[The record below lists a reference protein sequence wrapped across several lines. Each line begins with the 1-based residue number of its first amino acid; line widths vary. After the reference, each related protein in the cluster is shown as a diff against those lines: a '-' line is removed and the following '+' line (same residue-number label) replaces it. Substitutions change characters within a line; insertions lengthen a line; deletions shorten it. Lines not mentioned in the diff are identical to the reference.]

1 MPFHIFRLF
10 FPISPQKSCMT
21 NAMQQGKPFQHITI
35 AVGRLQSYPPG
46 LPAGRGVFRLRK
58 TFLTRANGR
67 EALQRRPV
75 SECNPR

>member
-21 NAMQQGKPFQHITI
+21 NAMQQGKPFQYVTI

-46 LPAGRGVFRLRK
+46 LPAGRGVLGSAENIPYMSK
-58 TFLTRANGR
+58 
-67 EALQRRPV
+67 RPGGQL
-75 SECNPR
+75 C